1 MKNKCAPYKRATLSE
16 FRNGT
21 WYIGTKE
28 EHQTASPRGGSG
40 VSGRQTANQT
50 VKPSHSL
57 TELHKLRLERMAFNK
72 ERQRNYWSTC
82 ILGACLGSSLAFN
95 VFFCLMIKGIW

>member
-1 MKNKCAPYKRATLSE
+1 MKNKCALATRATLSE

-21 WYIGTKE
+21 WWIKTVE
-28 EHQTASPRGGSG
+28 DNQTASPSK

-72 ERQRNYWSTC
+72 ERQRNIWTTC

>member
-1 MKNKCAPYKRATLSE
+1 MKNKCVPIKRATLSE

-28 EHQTASPRGGSG
+28 EHQTASPRG

-50 VKPSHSL
+50 VKPSYSL

-72 ERQRNYWSTC
+72 ERQRNIWTTC

-95 VFFCLMIKGIW
+95 VFLCLMIKGIW